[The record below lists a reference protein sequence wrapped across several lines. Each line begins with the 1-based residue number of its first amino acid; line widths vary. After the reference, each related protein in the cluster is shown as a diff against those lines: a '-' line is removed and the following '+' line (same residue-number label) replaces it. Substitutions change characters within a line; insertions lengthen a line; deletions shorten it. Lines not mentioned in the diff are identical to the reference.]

1 MIHFACA
8 HPSVAG
14 GHDAHK
20 ALIALSSPLDWTIL
34 KVDNFTN
41 YPPFTGQFQAL
52 GRVNVREGRSGE
64 AMGGG
69 KERVK
74 GRE

>member
-1 MIHFACA
+1 MRYAVFLA
-8 HPSVAG
+8 PS
-14 GHDAHK
+14 
-20 ALIALSSPLDWTIL
+20 T
-34 KVDNFTN
+34 
-41 YPPFTGQFQAL
+41 TGQRPQAARPADAAGFFAAGAWEGW

>member
-1 MIHFACA
+1 MTHFACA

-20 ALIALSSPLDWTIL
+20 ALIALSSSLGWAIL

-52 GRVNVREGRSGE
+52 IIVWALASLLAQSNF
-64 AMGGG
+64 
-69 KERVK
+69 
-74 GRE
+74 